1 MGSGRGKIGGQRLLG
16 VILCLI
22 GGCSWLR
29 REYLRQQRYDKGL
42 HDDNDD
48 EGGHVN
54 MVYGDFLA
62 VSAACIYGLNDVLAE
77 YFLKQASNTDVEYIG
92 MLGFFGSLFSLCV
105 QAPFLGEWDR
115 IRTLL
120 QEMMHHDDST
130 KSTETILLL
139 FLSFIIMLYYFYTQA
154 MRYMSR
160 YDATSLNLSVQTGP
174 LWAVAIELFS
184 IGGGFP
190 PLMFFVSFA
199 MILVGVFLYEDSTT
213 DNNRSG
219 CVVDKDYDS
228 RGNSH

>member
-1 MGSGRGKIGGQRLLG
+1 
-16 VILCLI
+16 
-22 GGCSWLR
+22 
-29 REYLRQQRYDKGL
+29 
-42 HDDNDD
+42 
-48 EGGHVN
+48 
-54 MVYGDFLA
+54 
-62 VSAACIYGLNDVLAE
+62 
-77 YFLKQASNTDVEYIG
+77 
-92 MLGFFGSLFSLCV
+92 
-105 QAPFLGEWDR
+105 
-115 IRTLL
+115 
-120 QEMMHHDDST
+120 MHHDDST

-174 LWAVAIELFS
+174 LWAVVIELFS

-213 DNNRSG
+213 ENNRSG
-219 CVVDKDYDS
+219 CVVDKYFDS